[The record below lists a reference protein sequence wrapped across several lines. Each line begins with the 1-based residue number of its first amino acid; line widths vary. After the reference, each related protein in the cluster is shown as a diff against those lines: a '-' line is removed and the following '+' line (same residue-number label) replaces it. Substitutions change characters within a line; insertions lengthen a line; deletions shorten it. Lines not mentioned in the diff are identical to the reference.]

1 MLIENTVMN
10 IMAKAMQNIHT
21 TVFLCL
27 FSNSAEE
34 CAKFYNETE
43 THGVM
48 MGENGEDVGRPCLI
62 EGHLD
67 IAKNWFGYL
76 VTTTMKAKSGRFY
89 YR

>member
-1 MLIENTVMN
+1 
-10 IMAKAMQNIHT
+10 
-21 TVFLCL
+21 
-27 FSNSAEE
+27 
-34 CAKFYNETE
+34 
-43 THGVM
+43 M